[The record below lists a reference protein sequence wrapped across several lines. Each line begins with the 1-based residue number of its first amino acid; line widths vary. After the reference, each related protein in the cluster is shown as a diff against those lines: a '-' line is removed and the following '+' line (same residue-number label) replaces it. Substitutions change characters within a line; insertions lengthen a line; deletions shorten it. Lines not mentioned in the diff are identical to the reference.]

1 MGDAVI
7 QVEHISKEYRA
18 ERGGRVLLGKR
29 GFSDW
34 IRGKRSERIT
44 VLDDIHFDVDAGE
57 SFGIIGANGSG
68 KSTLLK
74 IISGVTVPTTGDVT
88 VRGRVASLLELG
100 AGFHP
105 MLTGRENIY
114 LNAGILGM
122 SHEEVDVVFDDIVN
136 FSGIGQFIEQSV
148 DTYSSGMFVRL
159 GFAVAAFT
167 DPDIFLI
174 DEVLAV
180 GDEAFQR
187 KCRTR
192 IGELIE
198 QKKTILFVSHDLDL
212 VNSLCQKV
220 LLLDKGK
227 MLLQDYSSKV
237 IDYYLHQIVDDEIA
251 EDTKQPTYTVESG
264 KLRATF
270 NQGQIRLSYDGE
282 QITHGLQVYASML
295 IHRLWSDSN
304 KLRWDSVEEE
314 NGRYRFTG
322 ISRRFPYVLIWEM
335 EAVETEGIAIRLW
348 IETSS
353 DLLVEE
359 FHTSVC
365 LSTEYTHWE
374 TDHESEDFPALEPS
388 LLDWVHLNKDYAPGR
403 KLVATSDTLPTV
415 RFESDMEDNPIR
427 MTPVNADYYENA
439 RVLQALRPGEEGR
452 IHLPKGRHQY
462 FSGTIRVGNT
472 AVSEE

>member
-1 MGDAVI
+1 MTEPVI
-7 QVEHISKEYRA
+7 EVRGVSKEFRA

-29 GFSDW
+29 GLSDW
-34 IRGKRSERIT
+34 IRGKRTESIT
-44 VLDDIHFDVDAGE
+44 VLNEIDFDVLEGE

-74 IISGVTVPTTGDVT
+74 IISGVTIPTTGMVN

-122 SHEEVDVVFDDIVN
+122 THKEVDAVFDEIVN
-136 FSGIGQFIEQSV
+136 FSGIGRFIEQSV

-180 GDEAFQR
+180 GDESFQR

-198 QKKTILFVSHDLDL
+198 QKKTIVFVSHDLDL
-212 VNSLCQKV
+212 VNSLCDRV
-220 LLLDKGK
+220 LLLNKGQ
-227 MLLQDYSSKV
+227 MLVKDFSSKV
-237 IDYYLHQIVDDEIA
+237 IDHYLTQIVDDEIP
-251 EDTKQPTYTVESG
+251 EDTGLSTYSIECG

-270 NQGQIRLSYDGE
+270 NQGQIRLSYDDN
-282 QITHGLQVYASML
+282 QITHALQVYASML
-295 IHRLWSDSN
+295 VHRLWSDSN
-304 KLRWDSVEEE
+304 KLRWDSATEED
-314 NGRYRFTG
+314 GVFTFVG
-322 ISRRFPYVLIWEM
+322 VSRRFPYSLTWQM
-335 EAVETEGIAIRLW
+335 SAHGSSGIALELW
-348 IETSS
+348 IETHS
-353 DLLVEE
+353 DLSVQEYQ
-359 FHTSVC
+359 TSVC

-374 TDHESEDFPALEPS
+374 TDHESKDFAALEPS
-388 LLDWVHLNKDYAPGR
+388 LLDWVHLNENYEPGR
-403 KLVATSDTLPTV
+403 VLQATSDTLPTV
-415 RFESDMEDNPIR
+415 RFESTMEENVIR
-427 MTPVNADYYENA
+427 MTPINTDYYENA
-439 RVLQALRPGEEGR
+439 RVLQALRAGEQGH
-452 IHLPKGRHQY
+452 IHLPKGKHLY
-462 FSGTIRVGNT
+462 FSGTITVGD
-472 AVSEE
+472 

>member
-1 MGDAVI
+1 MSRIAI
-7 QVEHISKEYRA
+7 EVEHISKDYRA
-18 ERGGRVLLGKR
+18 QRGGRVLLGKR
-29 GFSDW
+29 GLSDW
-34 IRGKRSERIT
+34 IRGRRSECMT
-44 VLDDIHFDVDAGE
+44 VLDDIHFQVEEGD

-74 IISGVTVPTTGDVT
+74 IISGVTVPTKGNVT

-122 SHEEVDVVFDDIVN
+122 SHDEVDQVFDTIVE
-136 FSGIGQFIEQSV
+136 FSGIGQFIDQPV

-212 VNSLCQKV
+212 VNSLCRNV
-220 LLLDKGK
+220 LLLNKGK
-227 MLLQDYSSKV
+227 MLLQAQSSKV
-237 IDYYLHQIVDDEIA
+237 IDHYLRQIVDDEIP
-251 EDTKQPTYTVESG
+251 EDTGQPTYSVESG
-264 KLRATF
+264 TLRATF
-270 NQGQIRLSYDGE
+270 NQGQIRLSYDDQ

-304 KLRWDSVEEE
+304 KLRWDSAEEE
-314 NGRYRFTG
+314 KGQYRFTG
-322 ISRRFPYVLIWEM
+322 ISRRFPYALVWEL
-335 EAVETEGIAIRLW
+335 EALPSNGIAITLW
-348 IETSS
+348 IDAYS
-353 DLLVEE
+353 DLSVQE

-365 LSTEYTHWE
+365 LSTEYTHWQTE
-374 TDHESEDFPALEPS
+374 HESKDFAPLEPS
-388 LLDWVHLNKDYAPGR
+388 LLDWVHLNENYALGR
-403 KLVATSDTLPTV
+403 SLVARSDTLPTV
-415 RFESDMEDNPIR
+415 RFESTMEDEVVC
-427 MTPVNADYYENA
+427 MTPINTDYYENA
-439 RVLQALRPGEEGR
+439 RVLQALRSGNPGH
-452 IHLPKGRHQY
+452 IHLPKGRHLY
-462 FSGTIRVGNT
+462 FSGTITVG
-472 AVSEE
+472 AEG

>member
-1 MGDAVI
+1 MTQPVI
-7 QVEHISKEYRA
+7 EVQGVRKDFRA
-18 ERGGRVLLGKR
+18 QRGGRVLLGKR
-29 GFSDW
+29 GLSDW
-34 IRGKRSERIT
+34 IRGQGSETVT
-44 VLDDIHFDVDAGE
+44 VLNEIDFDVMAGE

-74 IISGVTVPTTGDVT
+74 IISGVTVPTAGTVN

-122 SHEEVDVVFDDIVN
+122 SHEEVNDVFDDIVN

-180 GDEAFQR
+180 GDESFQR

-198 QKKTILFVSHDLDL
+198 QKKTIVFVSHDLDL
-212 VNSLCQKV
+212 VNSLCDRV
-220 LLLDKGK
+220 LLLNKGR
-227 MLLQDYSSKV
+227 MLLKDFSSKV
-237 IDYYLHQIVDDEIA
+237 IDHYLTQIVDDEIP
-251 EDTKQPTYTVESG
+251 EDTDQATYTIESG

-270 NQGQIRLSYDGE
+270 NQGQIRLSYDDN
-282 QITHGLQVYASML
+282 QITHALQVYASML
-295 IHRLWSDSN
+295 VHRLWSDSN
-304 KLRWDSVEEE
+304 KLRWDSAEEVD
-314 NGRYRFTG
+314 GVYRFVG
-322 ISRRFPYVLIWEM
+322 VSRRFPYTLTWEM
-335 EAVETEGIAIRLW
+335 RAHDPCGIAIELW
-348 IETSS
+348 VETHS
-353 DLLVEE
+353 DLSVQE

-365 LSTEYTHWE
+365 LSTQYTHWE
-374 TDHESEDFPALEPS
+374 TDHESKDFAPLEPS
-388 LLDWVHLNKDYAPGR
+388 LLDWVHLNEDYTPGR
-403 KLVATSDTLPTV
+403 KLVATSESLPTV
-415 RFESDMEDNPIR
+415 RFESTMDEDVIR
-427 MTPVNADYYENA
+427 MTPINTDYYENA
-439 RVLQALRPGEEGR
+439 RVLQALRSGEQGHV
-452 IHLPKGRHQY
+452 HLPKGKHLY
-462 FSGTIRVGNT
+462 FSGTIKLE
-472 AVSEE
+472 A

>member
-1 MGDAVI
+1 MSDPVI
-7 QVEHISKEYRA
+7 QVDHISKTFRTQ
-18 ERGGRVLLGKR
+18 RGGRVLLGKH
-29 GFSDW
+29 GLSDW
-34 IRGKRSERIT
+34 IRGKRSDVVT
-44 VLDDIHFDVDAGE
+44 VLEDIYFDVEAGE
-57 SFGIIGANGSG
+57 SFGIIGSNGSG

-74 IISGVTVPTTGDVT
+74 IISGVTVPTTGNVT

-122 SHEEVDVVFDDIVN
+122 SHDEVNEVFDDIVN
-136 FSGIGQFIEQSV
+136 FSGIGQFIDQPV

-220 LLLDKGK
+220 LLINNGK
-227 MLLQDYSSKV
+227 MLLQDFSGKV
-237 IDYYLHQIVDDEIA
+237 IDHYLHQIVDDEIP
-251 EDTKQPTYTVESG
+251 EDTGQPTYTIESG

-270 NQGQIRLSYDGE
+270 NQGQVRLSFDGE
-282 QITHGLQVYASML
+282 QVTHALQVYASML

-304 KLRWDSVEEE
+304 KLRWDSTEEK
-314 NGRYRFTG
+314 NGRYTFTG
-322 ISRRFPYVLIWEM
+322 ISRRFPYTLTWEM
-335 EAVETEGIAIRLW
+335 EATDTCGISIQLW
-348 IETSS
+348 IDTTA
-353 DLLVEE
+353 DLSVQE

-365 LSTEYTHWE
+365 LSTEYTHWA
-374 TDHESEDFPALEPS
+374 TDHESADFPSLEPS
-388 LLDWVHLNKDYAPGR
+388 LLDWIHLNENYATGR
-403 KLVATSDTLPTV
+403 NLVATSKTLPTI
-415 RFESDMEDNPIR
+415 RFESTMENNPIR
-427 MTPVNADYYENA
+427 MTPINTDYYENA
-439 RVLQALRPGEEGR
+439 RVLQALRSGEEGQ
-452 IHLPKGRHQY
+452 IHLPEGRHLY
-462 FSGTIRVGNT
+462 FSGTITVGPD
-472 AVSEE
+472 AESVE